1 MKLSFFK
8 KKSPEDIFKETLAKY
23 QRAVADNPNDIR
35 VHVKIAELYLEHDR
49 KKEAIDEYILA
60 ARAYQDKSLLQIA
73 VAIYTHALS
82 IAHDRVELYTELAN
96 LHLRN
101 GFVGDGVSV
110 LEKLA
115 EYYHSSDHEYEAT
128 QVLKKIK
135 EIDPNNEFFKQKVEN
150 FLEKK
155 DLDEEK
161 TIKAGP
167 RDKWHLTDLG
177 SSNIVKN
184 IQLGNEGFFD
194 LQSALTDD
202 DDDIDFSFE
211 QKDDQTDDVED
222 LKPDE
227 VFKQLKTIME
237 THPDQDTPAFH
248 YNLGLAYQRCNQ
260 TEQAIHEYSLALDGL
275 PQKVE
280 CCKRLIDCHVQ
291 LKHFDC
297 ALEVVEI
304 ALIVKDIT
312 EAEKLDMVYQSG
324 LLYKYIGDYKKALKI
339 FKKIYSIDQ
348 NYRSVAM
355 ELKQLSTR

>member
-8 KKSPEDIFKETLAKY
+8 KRSPEDAFQETLHKY

-35 VHVKIAELYLEHDR
+35 VHVKIAELYLEHNK

-60 ARAYQDKSLLQIA
+60 ARAYQEKRLLQIA

-82 IAHDRVELYTELAN
+82 IANDRVELYTELAN

-110 LEKLA
+110 LERLA
-115 EYYHSSDHEYEAT
+115 EYYHSSGHEYEAT
-128 QVLKKIK
+128 QVLQKIK
-135 EIDPNNEFFKQKVEN
+135 EIDPDNDFFKQKIEK
-150 FLEKK
+150 FLTKK
-155 DLDEEK
+155 DLDAEK
-161 TIKAGP
+161 TLRAGP
-167 RDKWHLTDLG
+167 RDKWHLTDHG

-194 LQSALTDD
+194 LQGALTDD
-202 DDDIDFSFE
+202 DDMDFSFNE
-211 QKDDQTDDVED
+211 NGDQPSDAED
-222 LKPDE
+222 LRPDE

-260 TEQAIHEYSLALDGL
+260 IDQAIHEYSLALEGL

-280 CCKRLIDCHVQ
+280 CCKRLIDCYLQ
-291 LKHFDC
+291 IKKYELAQQ
-297 ALEVVEI
+297 ALEI
-304 ALIVKDIT
+304 ALMVEGISDQ
-312 EAEKLDMVYQSG
+312 EKLDLVYQSG
-324 LLYKYIGDYKKALKI
+324 LIYKYSGDYKKALKV
-339 FKKIYSIDQ
+339 FKKIYSINQ

-355 ELKQLSTR
+355 EIKQLTTR

>member
-8 KKSPEDIFKETLAKY
+8 KQSPEDTFRETLNKY
-23 QRAVADNPNDIR
+23 QRAVADNPGDIR
-35 VHVKIAELYLEHDR
+35 VHVKIAELYLEHGR

-60 ARAYQDKSLLQIA
+60 ARAYQEKRLLQIA
-73 VAIYTHALS
+73 VAIYTHALT
-82 IAHDRVELYTELAN
+82 IAHDRVEIYTELAN

-110 LEKLA
+110 LERLA
-115 EYYHSSDHEYEAT
+115 EYYHSTGHDFEAT

-135 EIDPNNEFFKQKVEN
+135 EIDPDNEFFKQKVEK
-150 FLEKK
+150 FLTKK
-155 DLDEEK
+155 DLNEEQ
-161 TIKAGP
+161 TLKAGP
-167 RDKWHLTDLG
+167 RDKWHLTEHG

-202 DDDIDFSFE
+202 DDMEFSFNE
-211 QKDDQTDDVED
+211 NGDQPSDADG
-222 LKPDE
+222 LRPDE

-260 TEQAIHEYSLALDGL
+260 TEQAIHEYLIASDGL
-275 PQKVE
+275 PQKLEV
-280 CCKRLIDCHVQ
+280 CKRLIDCYMQ
-291 LKHFDC
+291 LKHYDS
-297 ALEVVEI
+297 AQQVVET
-304 ALIVKDIT
+304 ALIIKGLSDRD
-312 EAEKLDMVYQSG
+312 KLELVYQSG
-324 LLYKYIGDYKKALKI
+324 LIYKYSGDYKKALKV

-355 ELKQLSTR
+355 EVKQLSTR

>member
-1 MKLSFFK
+1 MKISFFK
-8 KKSPEDIFKETLAKY
+8 KQSPEDAFKATLAKY

-35 VHVKIAELYLEHDR
+35 VHVKIAELYLEHNK
-49 KKEAIDEYILA
+49 KKEAIYEYILA
-60 ARAYQDKSLLQIA
+60 ARAYQEKRLLQIA

-110 LEKLA
+110 LERLA
-115 EYYHSSDHEYEAT
+115 EYYHSSGQEYEAT
-128 QVLKKIK
+128 QVLQKIK
-135 EIDPNNEFFKQKVEN
+135 EIDPNNEFFKSKVEK
-150 FLEKK
+150 FLTKK

-161 TIKAGP
+161 TLRAGP
-167 RDKWHLTDLG
+167 RDKWDLTDHG

-184 IQLGNEGFFD
+184 IQIGSEGFFD
-194 LQSALTDD
+194 LQTALTDD
-202 DDDIDFSFE
+202 DDMDFAFGE
-211 QKDDQTDDVED
+211 NGDQPADSEG

-260 TEQAIHEYSLALDGL
+260 IEPAIHEYTLALEGVS
-275 PQKVE
+275 QKVE
-280 CCKRLIDCHVQ
+280 CCKRLIDCYVKSKKYELAHQ
-291 LKHFDC
+291 
-297 ALEVVEI
+297 VVEI
-304 ALIVKDIT
+304 ALMVESISG
-312 EAEKLDMVYQSG
+312 EEKLDVVYQSG
-324 LLYKYIGDYKKALKI
+324 LIYKYSGDYKKALKV

-355 ELKQLSTR
+355 EVKQLTTR

>member
-1 MKLSFFK
+1 MKISFFK
-8 KKSPEDIFKETLAKY
+8 RKSPEDAFRETLDKY

-35 VHVKIAELYLEHDR
+35 VHVKIAELYLEHNR
-49 KKEAIDEYILA
+49 KNEAIDEYILA
-60 ARAYQDKSLLQIA
+60 ARAYQEKNLLQIA

-82 IAHDRVELYTELAN
+82 IANDRVEIYTELAN

-110 LEKLA
+110 LERLA
-115 EYYHSSDHEYEAT
+115 EYYHSSGHDYEST

-135 EIDPNNEFFKQKVEN
+135 EIDPNNQFFKHKVEK
-150 FLEKK
+150 FLTKK

-161 TIKAGP
+161 TLKAGP
-167 RDKWHLTDLG
+167 SDKWHLTDHG
-177 SSNIVKN
+177 STNIVKN

-202 DDDIDFSFE
+202 DDMDFAF
-211 QKDDQTDDVED
+211 DQNGDQPEDVEG

-260 TEQAIHEYSLALDGL
+260 TEQAIHEYSEALDGL
-275 PQKVE
+275 SQKVE

-291 LKHFDC
+291 LKQFDC
-297 ALEVVEI
+297 ALQVVEI
-304 ALIVKDIT
+304 ALIVKGISDQ
-312 EAEKLDMVYQSG
+312 EKLELVYQSG
-324 LLYKYIGDYKKALKI
+324 LIYKYSGDYKKALKV

-348 NYRSVAM
+348 NFRSVAM
-355 ELKQLSTR
+355 EVKQLSTR

>member
-8 KKSPEDIFKETLAKY
+8 KQSSEDKFRETLSKY
-23 QRAVADNPNDIR
+23 QRAAADNPNDIR
-35 VHVKIAELYLEHDR
+35 VHVKIAELYLEHDK

-60 ARAYQDKSLLQIA
+60 ARAYQEKRLLQIA

-82 IAHDRVELYTELAN
+82 IANDRVEIYTELAN

-115 EYYHSSDHEYEAT
+115 EYYHSTGHDYEAT

-135 EIDPNNEFFKQKVEN
+135 EIDPNNEFFKQKVEK
-150 FLEKK
+150 FLTKK

-161 TIKAGP
+161 TLRAGP
-167 RDKWHLTDLG
+167 QDKWHLTDHG
-177 SSNIVKN
+177 SGNIVKN
-184 IQLGNEGFFD
+184 IQLGSEGFFD
-194 LQSALTDD
+194 LESALSDD
-202 DDDIDFSFE
+202 DEMEFSF
-211 QKDDQTDDVED
+211 DDNSAQQED
-222 LKPDE
+222 SEELRPDE

-260 TEQAIHEYSLALDGL
+260 IDQAISEYSLALEGL

-280 CCKRLIDCHVQ
+280 CCKRLIDCYVQ
-291 LKHFDC
+291 LKQFDR
-297 ALEVVEI
+297 AQRVVENGLMLDKI
-304 ALIVKDIT
+304 SDRD
-312 EAEKLDMVYQSG
+312 KLDLFYQSG
-324 LLYKYIGDYKKALKI
+324 LIYKYSGEYKKALKV
-339 FKKIYSIDQ
+339 FKKIQSIDPSF
-348 NYRSVAM
+348 RSVGM
-355 ELKQLSTR
+355 EVRQLSTR